1 MKNLLD
7 LCEKY
12 NGLRGGLAPP
22 PSGSFL
28 FNNTIGKPIPFLN
41 QLLFP
46 NYEIKQEPKPSSDS
60 TLIQFSLDSFIPS
73 FPKPPDVYYSTE
85 SAVLQNAGG
94 LKVLSVLLKDITHP
108 PNAVTNLYYFVQTS
122 EKEIKIVDATK
133 LNEVGIL
140 TKTIQK
146 ENGDTIELTN
156 QYYGALYGIGH
167 SPDKESIATLTQFI
181 INVKPTGRIESI
193 QFGYALPIHLESYSE
208 KVTRTSFTVSNETW
222 IGENMN
228 DILDQSFAN
237 PFLINI
243 NYIPQAMSYTCQ
255 K

>member
-12 NGLRGGLAPP
+12 NGLRGGYTRA
-22 PSGSFL
+22 GRMN
-28 FNNTIGKPIPFLN
+28 FNFTIGKPIPFLN

-167 SPDKESIATLTQFI
+167 SPDKKSIATLTQFI
-181 INVKPTGRIESI
+181 INVRPTGRIESI